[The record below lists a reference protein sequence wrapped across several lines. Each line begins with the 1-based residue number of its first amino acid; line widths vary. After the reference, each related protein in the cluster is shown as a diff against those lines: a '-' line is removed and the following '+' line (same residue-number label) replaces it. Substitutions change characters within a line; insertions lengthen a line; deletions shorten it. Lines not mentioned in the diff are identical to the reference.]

1 VKWSIIIA
9 IVKRS
14 FLLIKFKKINMEN
27 KSDAIEQF
35 VSQLVAE
42 KKFEN
47 LLPEVLN
54 QIHEDLYSRVE
65 DRINAVI
72 LNNLPEENADEFDAL
87 LDVGDPEA
95 ISTYCHEKIGNMDQL
110 IAGELLAFRNTY
122 LGTGE

>member
-1 VKWSIIIA
+1 
-9 IVKRS
+9 
-14 FLLIKFKKINMEN
+14 MEN

-47 LLPEVLN
+47 LLPEVLS
-54 QIHEDLYSRVE
+54 QIQEDLYLRVE

-87 LDVGDPEA
+87 LDAGDPEA

>member
-1 VKWSIIIA
+1 
-9 IVKRS
+9 
-14 FLLIKFKKINMEN
+14 MEN

-47 LLPEVLN
+47 LLPESLN
-54 QIHEDLYSRVE
+54 QIREDLYSRVE

-72 LNNLPEENADEFDAL
+72 LNNLPQENADEFDAL

-95 ISTYCHEKIGNMDQL
+95 ISAYCHEKIENMDQL

-122 LGTGE
+122 LGIGE